1 MQSSLKLVLT
11 LTVLTF
17 ASVCAMPIQY
27 TIDSKVDHFTADG
40 QSSMFKLRYIVDDQ
54 YWKAAANDSTK
65 PRPILFYTGNEGDIW
80 QFYEN
85 SGFMTTY
92 LAEKW
97 GALVVFGEHRYFG

>member
-1 MQSSLKLVLT
+1 MA
-11 LTVLTF
+11 LTVFTL
-17 ASVCAMPIQY
+17 ASVYAIPLQY
-27 TIDSKVDHFTADG
+27 TIDSKVDHFTQGG
-40 QSSMFKLRYIVDDQ
+40 QSPTFKLRYIVDDQ
-54 YWKAAANDSTK
+54 YWMASNDTNK
-65 PRPILFYTGNEGDIW
+65 PRPILFYSGNEGDIW